1 MKINLRR
8 NNVLQF
14 LLLYLLI
21 ALLASCASV
30 ETAITEADIDA
41 SPEFP
46 NIFSGRPEMATLSEI
61 HQLSPEQEHN
71 FLSYFNDL
79 ANQFID
85 QHQRLADYLSS
96 NNFLYEYET
105 YTASEALAYNRGNCM
120 SLAVVTT
127 ALANLAKLE
136 IDYELIDS
144 SPIYRLSGSVANRG
158 VHIRS
163 LIYKPQTDDP
173 SSRSGI
179 KIDYFPAESGTFVGN
194 VSDEEYVAMYYRNI
208 AAQKLNEE
216 NYSDAYWYTLE
227 SMKYAPFNADAF
239 NMMAITYKRV
249 GELAKAEEIYVYG
262 IEKSEDKL
270 TLLKNYH
277 LLLSSQ
283 GRTQE
288 ARAVNRRLATMDD
301 PSPIHWFNVAR
312 NSYESSDYNS
322 AIRYYSRA
330 LDIAPYLHE
339 AYLGIAISY
348 YQLGQFN
355 RAERAFNMALT
366 NVIDASTKALYQS
379 KLNALRNVM

>member
-1 MKINLRR
+1 MKTNSFK
-8 NNVLQF
+8 NK
-14 LLLYLLI
+14 LLKLYLLCPFL
-21 ALLASCASV
+21 ALLASCTSIDQPV
-30 ETAITEADIDA
+30 TTAD
-41 SPEFP
+41 SKPEFP
-46 NIFSGRPEMATLSEI
+46 NIFSEKPEMAALGDI
-61 HQLSPEQEHN
+61 HQLSPEQEDD
-71 FLSYFNDL
+71 FLGYFNDP
-79 ANQFID
+79 ANQLIAE
-85 QHQRLADYLSS
+85 HQRLANYLAN

-127 ALANLAKLE
+127 ALANLIDIQ

-163 LIYKPQTDDP
+163 LIYKPEADESELRT
-173 SSRSGI
+173 GI
-179 KIDYFPAESGTFVGN
+179 KIDYFPADSGIFIGN
-194 VSDEEYVAMYYRNI
+194 VSDDEYIAMYYRNI

-227 SMKYAPFNADAF
+227 SMKYDPFSADAF

-249 GELAKAEEIYVYG
+249 GQLAKAEEIYLYG
-262 IEKSEDKL
+262 IETAEDKL
-270 TLLKNYH
+270 TLMKNYH
-277 LLLSSQ
+277 ILLTSQ

-288 ARAVNRRLATMDD
+288 TRAINRRLLNMDD

-312 NSYESSDYNS
+312 NSYETNDYNS

-355 RAERAFNMALT
+355 RAERAFNMALS
-366 NVIDASTKALYQS
+366 NVIDASTKDLYQS
-379 KLNALRNVM
+379 KLNALRSIM